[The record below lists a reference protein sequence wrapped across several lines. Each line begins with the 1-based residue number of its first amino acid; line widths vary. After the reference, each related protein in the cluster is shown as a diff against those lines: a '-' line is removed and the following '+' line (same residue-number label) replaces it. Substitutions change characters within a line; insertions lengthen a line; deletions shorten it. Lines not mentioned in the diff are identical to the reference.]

1 MNLTDIS
8 FWSLA
13 LLLPLLG
20 AALGLFWLIDR
31 KMLRRMLRVMGIA
44 LGQMVLAGAYVW
56 LLYKADRWWVDA
68 LWLVVMAAA
77 TAFFSVRRA
86 RLAWQQCLWPAAAG
100 VALAAVIVS
109 SVLLLSFSSR
119 LFVPI
124 AAIVMGHTMASQ
136 AKCLQTFTSSLR
148 HTDSHRRYL
157 LANGASVL
165 EALMPSIRR
174 AMRASLLP
182 MLKRLDSPLAVV
194 LPLLFCGML
203 MGGASAAAALVATL
217 LLWAAA
223 IVACVMACVATLWLY
238 ARYAAHISAQ
248 RSPSTPAETMPPA

>member
-20 AALGLFWLIDR
+20 AAFGLFWLIDR
-31 KMLRRMLRVMGIA
+31 KMLRRMLHVMGVA
-44 LGQMVLAGAYVW
+44 VGQMALAGAYVW
-56 LLYKADRWWVDA
+56 LLYKADRWWVDV

-77 TAFFSVRRA
+77 IAFFSVRRA
-86 RLAWQQCLWPAAAG
+86 HLGWQQCLWPAAVG
-100 VALAAVIVS
+100 VAVAAVIVS
-109 SVLLLSFSSR
+109 SVLLLSFPSR

-124 AAIVMGHTMASQ
+124 AAIVMGQTLASQ
-136 AKCLQTFTSSLR
+136 TKCLQTFTSSLR

-165 EALMPSIRR
+165 ESLMPSIRR
-174 AMRASLLP
+174 ALRASLLP
-182 MLKRLDSPLAVV
+182 LLKTLDSPLAVA
-194 LPLLFCGML
+194 LPLLFCGLL

-217 LLWAAA
+217 LLWVAAFVA
-223 IVACVMACVATLWLY
+223 IVIACVLTLWLY
-238 ARYAAHISAQ
+238 SKYAAHISAQ